1 MYAMEKIVPSY
12 IEEYLREL
20 IPQRDEF
27 LSLLEAEAADTA
39 TYAPIIE
46 PEVANLLSVL
56 IKIHRPKRILE
67 LGTAIG
73 YSAIVMAKAMGEGEI
88 VTVERYDRMYERAIE
103 NIRRAGLSRVI
114 KPVLDEAENAL
125 TWLDG
130 GFDMIFLDS
139 AKGQYLEFLPEC
151 MRLLKVGGILVSD
164 DVLYKGEVTDEVGTE
179 KRKVTIVKR
188 LREYLKFISDCDFL
202 RTSVLPIGNGV
213 AISYKEK
220 DYEKN

>member
-73 YSAIVMAKAMGEGEI
+73 YSAIVMAKAFH
-88 VTVERYDRMYERAIE
+88 
-103 NIRRAGLSRVI
+103 
-114 KPVLDEAENAL
+114 K
-125 TWLDG
+125 
-130 GFDMIFLDS
+130 S
-139 AKGQYLEFLPEC
+139 AVRQAY
-151 MRLLKVGGILVSD
+151 I
-164 DVLYKGEVTDEVGTE
+164 
-179 KRKVTIVKR
+179 
-188 LREYLKFISDCDFL
+188 
-202 RTSVLPIGNGV
+202 
-213 AISYKEK
+213 
-220 DYEKN
+220 

>member
-88 VTVERYDRMYERAIE
+88 VTVERYDRMYERAIC

-151 MRLLKVGGILVSD
+151 MRLLKVGGLLVSD

>member
-88 VTVERYDRMYERAIE
+88 VTVERYDRMYERAIG

-151 MRLLKVGGILVSD
+151 MRLLKGRRHF
-164 DVLYKGEVTDEVGTE
+164 GERRRFV
-179 KRKVTIVKR
+179 
-188 LREYLKFISDCDFL
+188 
-202 RTSVLPIGNGV
+202 
-213 AISYKEK
+213 
-220 DYEKN
+220 

>member
-12 IEEYLREL
+12 VEEYLREL
-20 IPQRDEF
+20 IPEKSGF
-27 LSLLEAEAADTA
+27 LSALEAEAADTE

-46 PEVANLLSVL
+46 PEVAALLTVL

-73 YSAIVMAKAMGEGEI
+73 YSAIVMAKAMGDGEI
-88 VTVERYDRMYERAIE
+88 VTVERYDKMYERAIE
-103 NIRRAGLSRVI
+103 NIRRAKLSHII

-139 AKGQYLEFLPEC
+139 AKGQYLEFLPGC
-151 MRLLKVGGILVSD
+151 MRLLKVGGLLVSD
-164 DVLYKGEVTDEVGTE
+164 DVLYKGEVTCEVDTE
-179 KRKVTIVKR
+179 RRKITIVKR
-188 LREYLKFISDCDFL
+188 LREYLKYISDCEFL
-202 RTSVLPIGNGV
+202 TTSVIPIGNGV

-220 DYEKN
+220 EYEKN

>member
-88 VTVERYDRMYERAIE
+88 VTVERYDRMYERAIG

>member
-1 MYAMEKIVPSY
+1 MYVMEKIVPSY

-20 IPQRDEF
+20 VPKRDAF
-27 LSLLEAEAADTA
+27 LSRLEAEAADTE

-73 YSAIVMAKAMGEGEI
+73 YSAIVMAKAMGQGEI
-88 VTVERYDRMYERAIE
+88 VTVERYDKMYERAIG
-103 NIRRAGLSRVI
+103 NIRRAGLTHIIRPI
-114 KPVLDEAENAL
+114 LDEAENVL

-139 AKGQYLEFLPEC
+139 AKGQYLEFLPDC
-151 MRLLKVGGILVSD
+151 MRLLNVGGILVSD

-179 KRKVTIVKR
+179 RRKVTIVKR

-202 RTSVLPIGNGV
+202 STSVLPIGNGV

-220 DYEKN
+220 AYEKN

>member
-1 MYAMEKIVPSY
+1 MEKIVHPY
-12 IEEYLREL
+12 VEEYLREL
-20 IPQRDEF
+20 IPPRDAF
-27 LSLLEAEAADTA
+27 LSNLEREAADTE

-46 PEVANLLSVL
+46 PEVAALLTTL

-73 YSAIVMAKAMGEGEI
+73 YSAIVMTRAMGDGEI
-88 VTVERYDRMYERAIE
+88 ITVERYDKMYERAIC
-103 NIRRAGLSRVI
+103 NIKAAGLSHII

-139 AKGQYLEFLPEC
+139 AKGQYLEFLPDC
-151 MRLLKVGGILVSD
+151 MRLLKTGGVLISD
-164 DVLYKGEVTDEVGTE
+164 DVLYNGEVTGSVDTE

-188 LREYLKFISDCDFL
+188 LRDYLKFISEADFL
-202 RTSVLPIGNGV
+202 STSVIPIGNGV

>member
-1 MYAMEKIVPSY
+1 MEKIVHPY
-12 IEEYLREL
+12 VEEYLREL
-20 IPQRDEF
+20 IPPRDAF
-27 LSLLEAEAADTA
+27 LSNLEREAADTE

-46 PEVANLLSVL
+46 PEVAALLTTL

-73 YSAIVMAKAMGEGEI
+73 YSAIVMARAMGDGEI
-88 VTVERYDRMYERAIE
+88 ITVERYDKMYERAIC
-103 NIRRAGLSRVI
+103 NIKAAGLSHVI

-139 AKGQYLEFLPEC
+139 AKGQYLEFLPDC
-151 MRLLKVGGILVSD
+151 MRLLKTGGVLISD
-164 DVLYKGEVTDEVGTE
+164 DVLYKGEVTDSVDTE
-179 KRKVTIVKR
+179 KRKATIVKR
-188 LREYLKFISDCDFL
+188 LRDYLKFISEADFL
-202 RTSVLPIGNGV
+202 STSIIPIGNGV

>member
-56 IKIHRPKRILE
+56 IKIHRPQRILE
-67 LGTAIG
+67 LGSAIG

-88 VTVERYDRMYERAIE
+88 VTVERYDRMYERAIG